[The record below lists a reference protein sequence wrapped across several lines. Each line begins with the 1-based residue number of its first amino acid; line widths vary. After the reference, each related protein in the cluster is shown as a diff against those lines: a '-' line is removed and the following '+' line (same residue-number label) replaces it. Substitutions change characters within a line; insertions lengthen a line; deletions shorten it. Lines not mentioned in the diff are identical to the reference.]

1 MSHHLRGDQQWS
13 CECFTIAHWKL
24 VTKPMLFRLG
34 FFKASR
40 TTIFTTLMRQ
50 TYFFVLHPIRLP
62 DLPRSRTC
70 TVLVASFKAESDL
83 LWQQRWKYHIALKM
97 SIVYQLI
104 IKKKRKAWATSDI
117 LTSEK
122 HKADFT
128 FSNCDACITIPGSGN
143 YRNTIS

>member
-104 IKKKRKAWATSDI
+104 IKKKEEKLGQQVTFWQVKNIKLI
-117 LTSEK
+117 LLSPI
-122 HKADFT
+122 AMRVLQFLDQG
-128 FSNCDACITIPGSGN
+128 TIG
-143 YRNTIS
+143 TQ